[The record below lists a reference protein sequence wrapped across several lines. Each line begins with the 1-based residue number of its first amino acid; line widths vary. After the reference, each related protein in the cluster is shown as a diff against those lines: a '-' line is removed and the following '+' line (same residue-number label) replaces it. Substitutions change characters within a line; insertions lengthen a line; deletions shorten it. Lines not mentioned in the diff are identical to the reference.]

1 MAQWRKVIVSGSS
14 AVLNQISASG
24 NIVPTSD
31 NGVDLGSSTLE
42 FKDLYIDGTAYLDSA
57 TITAGTITGLD
68 TDLVVA
74 DGGTGA
80 GTFTDGGVLLG
91 SGTDAITAMS
101 VLGDSE
107 MIVGD
112 GSGDPVAESGAT
124 LRTSIGVGTGDSPQ
138 FTAVNVGA
146 ASDTT
151 LARSSAGVL
160 AVEGNVMYH
169 AGGTDVVVAD
179 GGTGASTLTDG
190 GILLGSGTGAV
201 TAMSVLA
208 DGEFVVG
215 DGTTDPVAESGDTAR
230 ISLGVGSTSTWQI
243 TGLNIGAASDT
254 TLTRVSAG
262 DLQIESNIIYRAGG
276 TDVAVTDGGTGAS
289 SLNNLITLGTHT
301 TGNYVATLTAGALID
316 LQNNSGETAS
326 PTVDVDLTEAGE
338 AAIANGDYI
347 LFLDGGATGTHAK
360 EAIADVAT
368 LFAGDGLQ
376 AASSVMAVDVSDF
389 AGTGLEDDS
398 SENLR
403 LATQGTGISGGNG
416 STLSITPAQTAI
428 TSIRNTSLQVGTAA
442 SQEFIDFGTA
452 NEVNTKVNDTERL
465 SVTAT
470 GVDITGVAT
479 VSSNLTV
486 GGNLDVNGTL
496 TTIDTANSYVADK
509 FMIIASGSTS
519 ATDGGIIVQG
529 DDTAGYA
536 LGYDS
541 GTSRW
546 VLDNNLAHN
555 ATDITPDAYV
565 GTVELGTTDGDS
577 QSAPTYGSGVGSIYV
592 DTDDSEIW
600 IYA

>member
-1 MAQWRKVIVSGSS
+1 
-14 AVLNQISASG
+14 
-24 NIVPTSD
+24 
-31 NGVDLGSSTLE
+31 
-42 FKDLYIDGTAYLDSA
+42 
-57 TITAGTITGLD
+57 
-68 TDLVVA
+68 
-74 DGGTGA
+74 
-80 GTFTDGGVLLG
+80 
-91 SGTDAITAMS
+91 
-101 VLGDSE
+101 

-160 AVEGNVMYH
+160 SVEGNVMYH
-169 AGGTDVVVAD
+169 AGGTDVIVAD

-243 TGLNIGAASDT
+243 TGLNVGHANDT
-254 TLTRVSAG
+254 SLTRVSAG
-262 DLQIESNIIYRAGG
+262 DLQIEANIIYRAGG

-289 SLNNLITLGTHT
+289 SLNNLITMGTHT
-301 TGNYVATLTAGALID
+301 TGNYVATVADSGGGGITVA
-316 LQNNSGETAS
+316 NSGAESAAVTLELDINGLTTDAIAS
-326 PTVDVDLTEAGE
+326 GDFIAFSDENEAGDP
-338 AAIANGDYI
+338 AN
-347 LFLDGGATGTHAK
+347 K
-360 EAIADVAT
+360 ETIDDVAT
-368 LFAGDGLQ
+368 LFAGTGLS
-376 AASSVMAVDVSDF
+376 AASAV
-389 AGTGLEDDS
+389 
-398 SENLR
+398 
-403 LATQGTGISGGNG
+403 ISIDAADTTTTSIING
-416 STLSITPAQTAI
+416 SLGKI
-428 TSIRNTSLQVGTAA
+428 GTAA
-442 SQEFIDFGTA
+442 DQEYINFGSS
-452 NEVNTKVNDTERL
+452 NEVNTFVNDTERL

-479 VSSNLTV
+479 VSSDLTV

-496 TTIDTANSYVADK
+496 TTIDTANTYIADK

-519 ATDGGIIVQG
+519 DTDGGIIVQNAAA
-529 DDTAGYA
+529 AGYA

-541 GTSRW
+541 GTDRW
-546 VLDNNLAHN
+546 AFDADLAHN
-555 ATDITPDAYV
+555 ATDLGPDAYV
-565 GTVELGTTDGDS
+565 GVVQFGTATPDT
-577 QSAPTYGSGVGSIYV
+577 QTPTPTYGGTTNGIGTIYV
-592 DTDDSEIW
+592 DTDDSTIW

>member
-42 FKDLYIDGTAYLDSA
+42 FKDLYIDGTAHLDTA
-57 TITAGTITGLD
+57 NIAAGTITGI

-91 SGTDAITAMS
+91 SGTDAITAMA